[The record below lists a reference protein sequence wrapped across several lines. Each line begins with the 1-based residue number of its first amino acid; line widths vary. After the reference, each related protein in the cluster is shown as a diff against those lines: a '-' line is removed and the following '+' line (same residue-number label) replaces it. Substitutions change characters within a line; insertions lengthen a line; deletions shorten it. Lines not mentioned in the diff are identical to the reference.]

1 MNTVIENLQTIAPE
15 VAAADVQRDQPLRD
29 QIDLDSMDFL
39 NFIISLHK
47 TLGVDIPEADYSKLI
62 TLNNI
67 VAYLKARVSD

>member
-1 MNTVIENLQTIAPE
+1 
-15 VAAADVQRDQPLRD
+15 
-29 QIDLDSMDFL
+29 MDFL

-62 TLNNI
+62 TLNDI